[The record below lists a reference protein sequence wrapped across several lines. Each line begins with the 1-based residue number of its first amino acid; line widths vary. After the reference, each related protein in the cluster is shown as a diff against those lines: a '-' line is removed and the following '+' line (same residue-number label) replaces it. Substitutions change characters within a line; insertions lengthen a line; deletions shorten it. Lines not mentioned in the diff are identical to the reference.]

1 MYFVSLFKDLYS
13 NHDCGFKGF
22 KERCL
27 HGSDNTL
34 LLHRVLPEEE
44 DPRCCMGGGGGDKG
58 EGDGGGGKEEGRPGR
73 RGREGGVS

>member
-34 LLHRVLPEEE
+34 LLHRLLPEEE
-44 DPRCCMGGGGGDKG
+44 EGPRCMGGGGDKG
-58 EGDGGGGKEEGRPGR
+58 EGDGGGGKGR

>member
-34 LLHRVLPEEE
+34 LLHRVLPEAEE
-44 DPRCCMGGGGGDKG
+44 EGPRCMGGGGGDKG
-58 EGDGGGGKEEGRPGR
+58 EVDGGGGKGR